1 MEVNTLWSRLWREW
15 IRFATALGTV
25 MMVVWLSLI
34 YWILLPLFALPF
46 KLLADPLQLRGHPPA
61 WTVSV
66 PIDNFDEWAHRQ
78 G

>member
-1 MEVNTLWSRLWREW
+1 
-15 IRFATALGTV
+15 
-25 MMVVWLSLI
+25 MMVVLLSLI
-34 YWILLPLFALPF
+34 YWILLPLFALPY

-66 PIDNFDEWAHRQ
+66 PIDNLDEWAHRQ